1 MNSRQDVKLHKCGR
15 LNKMEKR
22 KEMRDGVLTP
32 PKITNKNSKIN
43 MYNHCEHQMGY
54 DYDFGSNKALKWMW
68 QDFNG
73 KMSKYLG
80 KNEFVKKQSRMD
92 KVRIKE

>member
-1 MNSRQDVKLHKCGR
+1 
-15 LNKMEKR
+15 MEKR
-22 KEMRDGVLTP
+22 KEIRDGVLTP
-32 PKITNKNSKIN
+32 KLTNKNSKIN
-43 MYNHCEHQMGY
+43 MYNHFEHQMGY
-54 DYDFGSNKALKWMW
+54 DYDFGSNKTLKWMW

-80 KNEFVKKQSRMD
+80 KNLFVKKQSRMD